1 MSAPAEL
8 ARLPASSLEGKL
20 EDAFRVV
27 LGAAIRGGPEYDG
40 ISETPARAAKALL
53 EMTSG
58 YEVSIAGLFK
68 TFERDGYDEMIV
80 ERGIPFTSLCEHHLL
95 PFTGQVHI
103 AYVPTDRIVGLSKLA
118 RLVDAFARR
127 LQVQERMTV
136 QIADAIDAGL
146 NPQGTA
152 VIAEAQ
158 HSCMACR
165 GAKTSGVVAVT
176 SALHGLL
183 RWDGDARAEALALM
197 GVAGRRS

>member
-1 MSAPAEL
+1 MKALTEFVRVPTA
-8 ARLPASSLEGKL
+8 SLEAKL

-27 LGAAIRGGPEYDG
+27 LRSAIRGGPEYDG
-40 ISETPARAAKALL
+40 ITETPARAAKALL
-53 EMTSG
+53 EMTAG

-95 PFTGQVHI
+95 PFTGTVAI
-103 AYVPTDRIVGLSKLA
+103 AYVPVERIVGLSKLA

-136 QIADAIDAGL
+136 QIADALDEHLTPLGS
-146 NPQGTA
+146 A
-152 VIAEAQ
+152 VVAEAQ

-165 GAKTSGVVAVT
+165 GAKAPGVVAVT
-176 SALHGLL
+176 SALHGIL
-183 RWDGDARAEALALM
+183 RWDGNARAEALALM